1 MQAMAA
7 QAKTHPSP
15 TRSTVKTQENI
26 MIMIM
31 HSTAQHLRKSINS
44 IMKFSQI
51 DESPSL
57 MIQSAESQPSLS
69 TGGSY
74 SLYILWNTSWVK
86 GYFLLCYEIIKC
98 FNQIKNI
105 L

>member
-57 MIQSAESQPSLS
+57 LFNLLNLSLHCQQGEV
-69 TGGSY
+69 T
-74 SLYILWNTSWVK
+74 LCIFMEHILGK
-86 GYFLLCYEIIKC
+86 GVFFAML
-98 FNQIKNI
+98 
-105 L
+105 

>member
-31 HSTAQHLRKSINS
+31 IMDSTAQHLRKSITS

-51 DESPSL
+51 DESPS
-57 MIQSAESQPSLS
+57 M
-69 TGGSY
+69 
-74 SLYILWNTSWVK
+74 K
-86 GYFLLCYEIIKC
+86 
-98 FNQIKNI
+98 
-105 L
+105 